1 MTSKTCYEK
10 WVDGV
15 TGESL
20 VRDAARLSLRH
31 RLKAVLQFLN
41 LAANH
46 SRENVEYVH
55 LLRVWT
61 RRSTAALRLYTR
73 ILPKKELR
81 SIRRKLERIR
91 RAAGDARDLDV
102 FLGQMVDA
110 ETCQSS
116 SFANRV
122 RRQREKAQR
131 PIKKCF
137 ERAHRRRRLQK
148 LLDKILEKILNNVES
163 SRLVRD
169 WAHVALGGAVERFHC
184 AFPSDSNDLQSL
196 HRFRAR
202 VKDLRYAIEL
212 LVTAYP
218 IELKSSSKLRRLT
231 GHR

>member
-81 SIRRKLERIR
+81 SIRRKLEKIR
-91 RAAGDARDLDV
+91 R
-102 FLGQMVDA
+102 
-110 ETCQSS
+110 
-116 SFANRV
+116 
-122 RRQREKAQR
+122 
-131 PIKKCF
+131 
-137 ERAHRRRRLQK
+137 
-148 LLDKILEKILNNVES
+148 
-163 SRLVRD
+163 
-169 WAHVALGGAVERFHC
+169 
-184 AFPSDSNDLQSL
+184 DLQ
-196 HRFRAR
+196 RRI
-202 VKDLRYAIEL
+202 VEL
-212 LVTAYP
+212 
-218 IELKSSSKLRRLT
+218 
-231 GHR
+231 